1 MENVGLS
8 VYEGVSE
15 GATAFRTPAKRNI
28 GLILEA
34 ERGVPNIPQRLIS
47 QAAALRIFGNS
58 NPNMYGALVLA
69 DLFANSDPFSPTVYG
84 SRIVGA
90 LSVPATKTQA
100 VFGTSATV
108 SAAYL
113 GRPDPGIWGNSLVVE
128 FNNPGGISPKLYTAT
143 VKYKSKAVE
152 QFQGATFAVLQTTIN
167 QQSEFVAVTFAGEPI
182 LQEVVSTPV
191 VTLAGGVYAAP
202 TEADYTPVPSAV
214 SPKGLSVFDG
224 YNIQLLTLTELSS
237 SSSAKLLSDYCTRRL
252 DVHGI
257 AVLPFRATGA
267 VAQEF
272 ATLLQTSGR
281 SRISVYD
288 HWRRVNSTYGTS
300 WIPGMGFVLG
310 AGFIRTAALQGD
322 YIHIPPA
329 GVDSVSI
336 GAVECA
342 PARRGQ
348 TELNFYTRE
357 LTINSVVFT
366 EGTGYYIA
374 TSRTM
379 STNTLHES
387 IHLGLQASYYVRAIE
402 NNLLFAVQKP
412 NTPELGRQGYVAL
425 RNFFKGEY
433 AVGALE
439 RSIPLAKA
447 AIITTLTPSPGA
459 RKTREWTIDYIP
471 TETTE
476 SVRINVNRNDGALSA
491 ATEDK

>member
-8 VYEGVSE
+8 VYEGVSV

-28 GLILEA
+28 GLIIEA

-47 QAAALRIFGNS
+47 LASALRVFGSS

-69 DLFANSDPFSPTVYG
+69 DLFANADPFSPTVYA

-90 LSVPATKTQA
+90 LSTPAIKTQA
-100 VFGTSATV
+100 VFGTSVTLT
-108 SAAYL
+108 AAYL
-113 GRPDPGIWGNSLVVE
+113 GRPDPGIWGNDLVVE
-128 FNNPGGISPKLYTAT
+128 FNAPGGISPKLYTAT
-143 VKYKSKAVE
+143 VKYKSKVVE
-152 QFQGATFAVLQTTIN
+152 QFQGATCIVLQTTIN
-167 QQSEFVAVTFAGEPI
+167 QQSEYVAVTFAAEP
-182 LQEVVSTPV
+182 TPPV
-191 VTLAGGVYAAP
+191 AGTITVLTLAGGVYAAP
-202 TEADYTPVPSAV
+202 VEADYTPVPSAV
-214 SPKGLSVFDG
+214 SPTGLAVFDG

-237 SSSAKLLSDYCTRRL
+237 STAAKTLSDYCTRRL

-267 VAQEF
+267 VAQDF

-281 SRISVYD
+281 SRISIYD

-300 WIPGMGFVLG
+300 WIPGMGYVLG

-348 TELNFYTRE
+348 AELNFYTRE

-379 STNTLHES
+379 STNTLHQS

-412 NTPELGRQGYVAL
+412 NTPELGRRGYVAL
-425 RNFFKGEY
+425 RSFFKGEY

-439 RSIPLAKA
+439 RSISFDKS
-447 AIITTLTPSPGA
+447 AIITTLTPTA
-459 RKTREWTIDYIP
+459 NDRTTRQWTIDYIP

-491 ATEDK
+491 VTDDK

>member
-28 GLILEA
+28 GLIIEA

-47 QAAALRIFGNS
+47 LASALRIFGSS
-58 NPNMYGALVLA
+58 NPNMFGQRVLV
-69 DLFANSDPFSPTVYG
+69 DLFANADPYSPTVYA

-90 LSVPATKTQA
+90 SSVAATKTQT
-100 VFGTSATV
+100 VFGVSV
-108 SAAYL
+108 SLSAAYL
-113 GRPDPGIWGNSLVVE
+113 GRPDPGIWGNGLVVE
-128 FNNPGGISPKLYTAT
+128 LNTPGGISPRMYTAT
-143 VKYKSKAVE
+143 IKYNNKVVE
-152 QFQGATFAVLQTTIN
+152 QFQGDTCVVLQATIN
-167 QQSEFVAVTFAGEPI
+167 QLSEFVSIAFLAEPAT
-182 LQEVVSTPV
+182 QTVVGTTVLTLGGGTYVAPV
-191 VTLAGGVYAAP
+191 
-202 TEADYTPVPSAV
+202 EADYTPVPDTV
-214 SPKGLSVFDG
+214 SPTGLSVFDG
-224 YNIQLLTLTELSS
+224 YNIQLITMTELSS
-237 SSSAKLLSDYCTRRL
+237 STSAKLLSDYCTQRT

-257 AVLPFRATGA
+257 SVLPFRATA
-267 VAQEF
+267 SVAQEF

-281 SRISVYD
+281 SHISVYD
-288 HWRRVNSTYGTS
+288 HWRRVTTTYGTS
-300 WIPGMGFVLG
+300 WIPGMGYILG
-310 AGFIRTAALQGD
+310 AGFVRTAALQGD

-329 GVDSVSI
+329 GVDSVSV

-342 PARRGQ
+342 PARRSQ
-348 TELNFYTRE
+348 ADLNFYTRE

-379 STNTLHES
+379 STNPLYHS

-412 NTPELGRQGYVAL
+412 NTPELGRRGFVAL
-425 RNFFKGEY
+425 RSFFKGEY

-439 RSIPLAKA
+439 RSISFDRS
-447 AIITTLTPSPGA
+447 AIITTVTPSA
-459 RKTREWTIDYIP
+459 TDRTTRQWTIDYIP

-491 ATEDK
+491 STDDK